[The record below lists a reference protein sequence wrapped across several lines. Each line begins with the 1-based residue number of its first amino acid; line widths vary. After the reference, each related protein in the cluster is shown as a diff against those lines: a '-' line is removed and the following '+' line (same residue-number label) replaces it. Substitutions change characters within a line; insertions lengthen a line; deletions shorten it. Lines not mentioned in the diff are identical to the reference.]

1 MSSAVIRFSPAAA
14 ACDSDVRTKEKEDRF
29 MQQLSRVPDEGL
41 PQDEARAVDLSD
53 GPASGPRIRIKDVAA
68 AAGVSIKTVSRV
80 INDEDH
86 VSAVTRQAVEDAVLR
101 LGYTRN
107 EHAAAL
113 RRKSHP

>member
-1 MSSAVIRFSPAAA
+1 
-14 ACDSDVRTKEKEDRF
+14 
-29 MQQLSRVPDEGL
+29 MQQLPARS
-41 PQDEARAVDLSD
+41 DEAPPQAGARSVERSD
-53 GPASGPRIRIKDVAA
+53 EPVPKPQTRMKDVAA

-86 VSAVTRQAVEDAVLR
+86 VSPLTRKAVEHAVQL

-113 RRKSHP
+113 RRKSIP